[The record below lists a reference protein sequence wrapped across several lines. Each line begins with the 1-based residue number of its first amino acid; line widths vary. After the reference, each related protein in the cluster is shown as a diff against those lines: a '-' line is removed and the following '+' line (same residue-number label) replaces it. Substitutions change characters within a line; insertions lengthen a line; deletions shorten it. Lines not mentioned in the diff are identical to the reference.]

1 MNNNELLQE
10 LLAMRE
16 IGIYVSDGTLNHARL
31 DDLSEYGGIS
41 YAELAD
47 LFCSLYNV
55 APAAT
60 SCHPDY
66 EEKL

>member
-47 LFCSLYNV
+47 LFCNLYNV
-55 APAAT
+55 PPAKT
-60 SCHPDY
+60 SP
-66 EEKL
+66 ETQAR